1 MRNLF
6 LVNGFVSAAMMLLNR
21 TIATSFPFPIITVAI
36 QNIIALGGTL
46 ALHRVDPSSFRSFK
60 TEHLIKLIPGTLL
73 FAGALVFAMMSARL
87 TSIPVASVCS
97 NLRPL
102 TTAVM
107 DMFIAENRVTR
118 PRLVGLCLVA
128 LGSVI
133 TAKSVDHVEFRGMQI
148 AFVYVILTSLQS
160 ILDNQTMKSV
170 KSQQTAVGI
179 NFYRLVL
186 STPLLIVLGLNL
198 EGDTS
203 VTQISRFSLLCLVAS
218 GIFCLCA
225 GIVVFRLQAITSAT
239 SIQVANIAFKLVTT
253 AVSIVIHGEV
263 PTMLGWTGYVISMAG
278 VLSYTIC

>member
-36 QNIIALGGTL
+36 QNIIALVGTL

-102 TTAVM
+102 TTAVI

-160 ILDNQTMKSV
+160 TLDNQTMKSV

-186 STPLLIVLGLNL
+186 STPLLIVLGLTL

-263 PTMLGWTGYVISMAG
+263 PNMLGWTGYVISMAG